1 MKITKLLL
9 TAVISV
15 MLLSTCAL
23 ALGDDVIVDMGPI
36 FGELVEVIPG
46 DINDDGAIDAKDVS
60 LLGTILATGGD
71 GFTTKQLASA
81 NLYTEDDNGTQAL
94 INIKDLIALAQCVHV
109 SSFFEPQKVLSN
121 LAIPVKDE
129 NGNFL
134 KTEHNGKEGLFVH
147 VLKDSSL
154 LWLELDEEYVHST
167 SPDITYEF
175 CYEEAYLDKLC
186 SMVELSDGKYM
197 LISLSYNENRY
208 LGYAGINKDEA
219 ALSDTSDTV
228 RLYIEDDIHRVSTH
242 ESIGTC
248 FRTASH
254 TSKSEYD
261 FAITDD
267 TIIVIKNIENK
278 GKANEETEYII
289 FDKAS
294 FNTSLYT
301 NTFVYNAAIIL
312 QNNPEGNVENALV
325 IYASAEDYSSE
336 TRTERIISSSEVA
349 RDGSTYYNYYTAF
362 NPYTGEKE
370 TGLCGSFMAHTPEIA
385 TGAIPTGT
393 KAQLLNDAIYEN
405 SGYKAEDV
413 INPESDFVWVIGYN
427 LEEKSI
433 TVLPEGSEDTNDA
446 VTYTY
451 TDSTC
456 LSMLSHYKK
465 ADLFKWGI
473 MNPVDPDDFY
483 ENLDSKAYRCYNNKI
498 PDGEAFTTKYAKYIK
513 AYISPIENT
522 DVIDYA
528 IVIVHGNEAVENL
541 NT

>member
-1 MKITKLLL
+1 MRISKLLL

-15 MLLSTCAL
+15 LLLSTCAF
-23 ALGDDVIVDMGPI
+23 ALGEDVIVDMGPI
-36 FGELVEVIPG
+36 LGGLVEVTPG
-46 DINDDGAIDAKDVS
+46 DINDDGAIEAKDVS
-60 LLGTILATGGD
+60 LLGTILATGSD
-71 GFTTKQLASA
+71 GFTTKQLAAA
-81 NLYTEDDNGTQAL
+81 NLYTEDDNGTTGV
-94 INIKDLIALAQCVHV
+94 INIKDLIALAQYVHTN
-109 SSFFEPQKVLSN
+109 SFFEPQKVLSN

-129 NGNFL
+129 NGNGL
-134 KTEHNGKEGLFVH
+134 KTEHNGKEGIFVH
-147 VLKDSSL
+147 VLKDASL

-167 SPDITYEF
+167 SPDISYEMY
-175 CYEEAYLDKLC
+175 YEDAYHDKLC
-186 SMVELSDGKYM
+186 SAIELSDGKYR
-197 LISLSYNENRY
+197 LISLSHNENRY
-208 LGYAGINKDEA
+208 SGYAGINKDEA

-228 RLYIEDDIHRVSTH
+228 RLYIENDIYRVSTH
-242 ESIGTC
+242 ESTGSC

-254 TSKSEYD
+254 TSKSDYD

-267 TIIVIKNIENK
+267 TIIIIKNIENK

-289 FDKAS
+289 FDKAT

-301 NTFVYNAAIIL
+301 DGFVYNASIIL
-312 QNNPEGNVENALV
+312 QNNPEGGVENALV
-325 IYASAEDYSSE
+325 IYASAEDYSVE
-336 TRTERIISSSEVA
+336 TRTERIISGSEVA
-349 RDGSTYYNYYTAF
+349 RDGNTYYNYYTAF

-393 KAQLLNDAIYEN
+393 KAQLLDGAIYEN
-405 SGYKAEDV
+405 SGYKTEDV
-413 INPESDFVWVIGYN
+413 ITPESDFVWVIGYN
-427 LEEKSI
+427 LEEQSI
-433 TVLPEGSEDTNDA
+433 TVLPEGSTDTNDA

-456 LSMLSHYKK
+456 LTKLSYMIK
-465 ADLFKWGI
+465 ADIFKWGI

-483 ENLDSKAYRCYNNKI
+483 ENLDSKDYRCYNNKI
-498 PDGEAFTTKYAKYIK
+498 PDGAVYTTKYAKYIK